1 MADKVLV
8 NSPEEDMRRNLALQ
22 KLKQSVSLWIKKSAW
37 NCRLPKCEISIT
49 SATRSSRRQEQ
60 SKEEPT
66 RRSNKIKSGMDPS
79 NASNAN
85 ASTPSSGQQSITDSS
100 TLTYKGGGINRMKQ
114 HLAGVTGQ
122 ITSCKKVPHDVRHQM
137 LESLKN
143 VQQKK
148 QTEEL
153 NEAYD
158 DQQEAEESPQPSKRV
173 AFAQASEAIY
183 KAKMA
188 IAKWFY
194 DACIPFNAINSP
206 YFQEAVDAVAAIG
219 LRFKGPSYHEL
230 RVNLL
235 GDWVTFL
242 KSVDASDLVKDAQM
256 LFNLFSEVIEWVG
269 PSNVVHIVTD
279 NAANFVAAGVTS
291 RASKVTI
298 FVYNHMTFL
307 AWLRK
312 REGWK
317 EIVRPGVTRFATTF
331 ITSKSIHGHK
341 HHLQALVTH
350 DHFVKHRLA
359 KTAAG
364 KTFSDIVLD
373 NKFWNDCLIDVKIVA
388 PIVHLLRIVDADEKP
403 SMGYIYEGM
412 HKAKKAIKEMFKGK
426 KQMYKPYTDIIK
438 ARWHK
443 HFRCDLHAAA
453 YYFNPVFFY
462 DEKFVE
468 KNNITQA
475 VLRLLEI
482 RSICNDLAKG
492 IQEMQVYYDRKGS
505 FGRESARKVTRTIRP
520 DQWWRL
526 YGGSAPFLQKIAI
539 RVLSQTASSSGCER
553 NWSFFERVHT
563 KKRNR
568 LEHQRLSDH
577 IFITYNLRLANSP
590 KSDIDALCFAPF
602 FTSIVEDFLLSLH
615 EMLERRPE
623 VYNIHCVKSAE
634 VPLMRFKFDEIFVDL
649 PLAQINVV
657 YVPENVDILKP
668 FFMMNIDD
676 PS

>member
-1 MADKVLV
+1 
-8 NSPEEDMRRNLALQ
+8 
-22 KLKQSVSLWIKKSAW
+22 
-37 NCRLPKCEISIT
+37 
-49 SATRSSRRQEQ
+49 
-60 SKEEPT
+60 
-66 RRSNKIKSGMDPS
+66 
-79 NASNAN
+79 
-85 ASTPSSGQQSITDSS
+85 
-100 TLTYKGGGINRMKQ
+100 MKQ

-122 ITSCKKVPHDVRHQM
+122 ITSCKKVSHDVRHQM

-173 AFAQASEAIY
+173 AFAQASEA
-183 KAKMA
+183 
-188 IAKWFY
+188 
-194 DACIPFNAINSP
+194 
-206 YFQEAVDAVAAIG
+206 VDAIAAIG
-219 LRFKGPSYHEL
+219 PGFKGPSYHEL

-235 GDWVTFL
+235 GDCKKECQLLVENHRSNWAKTGCTIMADGWSDQRQITLINFLVHCTAGVTFV

-279 NAANFVAAGVTS
+279 NAANYVAAGRLVHDKYDHIFWSPCAAHCFNLLLKDIGSMPFVSGVAS

-317 EIVRPGVTRFATTF
+317 EIVRPGVTQFATTF
-331 ITSKSIHGHK
+331 ITLKSIHDHK

-373 NKFWNDCLIDVKIVA
+373 NKFWNDCLIVVKIVA

-403 SMGYIYEGM
+403 SMGYVYEGM
-412 HKAKKAIKEMFKGK
+412 HRAKKAIKEMFKGK
-426 KQMYKPYTDIIK
+426 KEMHKPYTDIIK

-453 YYFNPVFFY
+453 YYFNPAFFY

-505 FGRESARKVTRTIRP
+505 FGRESARTVTRTIRP
-520 DQWWRL
+520 EAPPDFDDQEFDNENVIYQEHAFPAESSRQGVEENDMNITDQPIL
-526 YGGSAPFLQKIAI
+526 DVALRVSSVLPRFQATLTLLELDANFHISYLFDQSNELQHSFPAALS
-539 RVLSQTASSSGCER
+539 LSQLLVS
-553 NWSFFERVHT
+553 
-563 KKRNR
+563 
-568 LEHQRLSDH
+568 
-577 IFITYNLRLANSP
+577 
-590 KSDIDALCFAPF
+590 
-602 FTSIVEDFLLSLH
+602 LSLTTQS
-615 EMLERRPE
+615 LGSK
-623 VYNIHCVKSAE
+623 NG
-634 VPLMRFKFDEIFVDL
+634 
-649 PLAQINVV
+649 N
-657 YVPENVDILKP
+657 
-668 FFMMNIDD
+668 
-676 PS
+676 

>member
-1 MADKVLV
+1 MG
-8 NSPEEDMRRNLALQ
+8 MM
-22 KLKQSVSLWIKKSAW
+22 
-37 NCRLPKCEISIT
+37 
-49 SATRSSRRQEQ
+49 SATMHTSRRWLEQTSQAGLDVNDDINFSEVRTEQGQEAFSLSMKRRRANVDREKFVDALKDLRKMIDLLINSVTDKLCDKLCASVDRTVNDSVLIAEELRKLAGLTALDLRRAHKELTSSQ
-60 SKEEPT
+60 IQWMMFKDVLDEVAGAEQRSKKKWPT
-66 RRSNKIKSGMDPS
+66 NSSPAIFSIFDFLGSCHCRGSRQPALSLKRRS

-85 ASTPSSGQQSITDSS
+85 ASTPPSGQQSITDSS
-100 TLTYKGGGINRMKQ
+100 TLSQHGKTDPAWDHFSFKKEGRTNVYTCLHCLSVYKGGGINRIKQ

-173 AFAQASEAIY
+173 AFTQA
-183 KAKMA
+183 
-188 IAKWFY
+188 
-194 DACIPFNAINSP
+194 
-206 YFQEAVDAVAAIG
+206 
-219 LRFKGPSYHEL
+219 
-230 RVNLL
+230 L
-235 GDWVTFL
+235 GITFV

-256 LFNLFSEVIEWVG
+256 LFNSFSEVIEWVA

-279 NAANFVAAGVTS
+279 NAANYVAA
-291 RASKVTI
+291 
-298 FVYNHMTFL
+298 
-307 AWLRK
+307 
-312 REGWK
+312 
-317 EIVRPGVTRFATTF
+317 
-331 ITSKSIHGHK
+331 
-341 HHLQALVTH
+341 
-350 DHFVKHRLA
+350 
-359 KTAAG
+359 
-364 KTFSDIVLD
+364 
-373 NKFWNDCLIDVKIVA
+373 VKIVA

-403 SMGYIYEGM
+403 SMGYVYEGM
-412 HKAKKAIKEMFKGK
+412 RRAKKKMKEMFKGK
-426 KQMYKPYTDIIK
+426 KQMYKPYKDIIK

-443 HFRCDLHAAA
+443 HFRCDLYAAA
-453 YYFNPVFFY
+453 YYFNLAFFY

-475 VLRLLEI
+475 VLCLLEI

-505 FGRESARKVTRTIRP
+505 FGRESARTVTRTIRL

-577 IFITYNLRLANSP
+577 IFITYNLRLANRCKKKNYDP
-590 KSDIDALCFAPF
+590 IDYESIDEVDFWITEEAPP
-602 FTSIVEDFLLSLH
+602 DFDDQ
-615 EMLERRPE
+615 E
-623 VYNIHCVKSAE
+623 
-634 VPLMRFKFDEIFVDL
+634 FD
-649 PLAQINVV
+649 N
-657 YVPENVDILKP
+657 ENVIYQEHAFP
-668 FFMMNIDD
+668 AE
-676 PS
+676 SSR